1 MQILTNKVQILS
13 VIPISIRYDLSVA
26 IKVNLKSK
34 WRGVNDVFLCVRMC
48 ELKLASVIFNSFGSM
63 REGGKNK

>member
-1 MQILTNKVQILS
+1 MQIVTNKAQILS

-34 WRGVNDVFLCVRMC
+34 WRGVKDVFCVCVC
-48 ELKLASVIFNSFGSM
+48 ELKLASVIFNSFSSM